1 MATASNRGVVR
12 SRPAAKVSVEH
23 LNVSTYKRAAYLALR
38 DMITELEL
46 PPGSRLVE
54 SDLAERLNV
63 SKTPIREA
71 IALLE
76 ADGLAEAAPYRGAT
90 VTWLSLHQM
99 EEQGFLVDALELPA
113 LPMVVEQIS
122 REEIEEAGRIARQLK
137 RAFLARD
144 GRMFRGLTTEI
155 HRILFASVGYPRLT
169 KFISTLVGPVGLRYD
184 RVFCDNFVDAW
195 EAQLELLVGRYE
207 GIKARDAAAAAE
219 AVRAG
224 RERIGVM
231 NRLRLED
238 PRVAPYFRSD

>member
-1 MATASNRGVVR
+1 MATAVNRGAVTFGA
-12 SRPAAKVSVEH
+12 SENTSSEH

-54 SDLAERLNV
+54 SDLAARLNV

-90 VTWLSLHQM
+90 VTWLSIRQM
-99 EEQGFLVDALELPA
+99 EEQGFLIDALELPA
-113 LPMVVEQIS
+113 LPMVIEAIT
-122 REEIEEAGRIARQLK
+122 REEIEEAGRTARQLR
-137 RAFLARD
+137 RAFAARD
-144 GRMFRGLTTEI
+144 GRTFRRLTTEI
-155 HRILFASVGYPRLT
+155 HRILFASIGYPRLT

-184 RVFCDNFVDAW
+184 RVFCDNFLDAW

-224 RERIGVM
+224 REAIGAM
-231 NRLRLED
+231 NRQRLDD
-238 PRVAPYFRSD
+238 PRVAPYFRLE